1 MKIGFFSIMTA
12 LFVVLTFTSNS
23 MSQDLQDDPQRD
35 DFYDG
40 VKVKP
45 EKILPKDVYV
55 LDIAFSPDGNHL
67 AVAGDF
73 GILLYDTRIVDKPI
87 KIEENIDIVRSVAF
101 SPDGKVIAS
110 ALLNDGTIR
119 ILDSNTGELIRTIN
133 ARTHKEDKK
142 LLIIGVSCS
151 PDGNTIISR
160 HNEQVDKTIR
170 LWDIDTGK
178 LLRTLSGH
186 TRRIS
191 DMAFCPESKIIATG
205 SFDESVRLWDAD
217 TGKLL
222 HILSGPTYFG
232 NSVAFSPDGRVIV
245 SGSGSLGKTL
255 RLWDVNTGYLLHSLT
270 NEEVHSIN
278 SVAYS
283 PDGRTIASY
292 DGFVII
298 LWDVKTGK
306 ILRKFR
312 ERYRVTGGMKVVFSP
327 DSRTIASL
335 GYNEVN
341 LWHVNPGRHLRTLI
355 SGNKKV
361 PSLKVIESKSN

>member
-1 MKIGFFSIMTA
+1 MKISLFSIMTV
-12 LFVVLTFTSNS
+12 LFVLLTFSSNS
-23 MSQDLQDDPQRD
+23 MSQDLQDDPQQD

-87 KIEENIDIVRSVAF
+87 KIEENTGIVRSVAF

-110 ALLNDGTIR
+110 ALLHGTIR
-119 ILDSNTGELIRTIN
+119 LLDTNTRELIRTIN
-133 ARTHKEDKK
+133 ARTRKEDKK
-142 LLIIGVSCS
+142 LLIWGILFS

-160 HNEQVDKTIR
+160 HNGQVENAIH

-178 LLRTLSGH
+178 LLHTLSGH
-186 TRRIS
+186 TKLIN
-191 DMAFCPESKIIATG
+191 DMAICPETKIIAAG
-205 SFDESVRLWDAD
+205 SFDESVCLWDAD

-245 SGSGSLGKTL
+245 SGSGSLSKTL

-270 NEEVHSIN
+270 NEAIHSVN

-312 ERYRVTGGMKVVFSP
+312 ERYGATSVIKVVFSP
-327 DSRTIASL
+327 DGRTIASL

-341 LWHVNPGRHLRTLI
+341 LWNVNPGRHLRTLI
-355 SGNKKV
+355 SGNKNV
-361 PSLKVIESKSN
+361 PSLKVIE

>member
-1 MKIGFFSIMTA
+1 MKIRFFSIMTA
-12 LFVVLTFTSNS
+12 LFVLLTFTSNS
-23 MSQDLQDDPQRD
+23 MSQDLQDDPQQD

-67 AVAGDF
+67 AVVGDF

-87 KIEENIDIVRSVAF
+87 KIEENTGIVRSVAF

-110 ALLNDGTIR
+110 ALLHGTIR
-119 ILDSNTGELIRTIN
+119 LLDSNTGELIQTIN
-133 ARTHKEDKK
+133 ARTRKEDKK

-160 HNEQVDKTIR
+160 HNGQVDKTIR

-191 DMAFCPESKIIATG
+191 GMAFCPESKIIASG
-205 SFDESVRLWDAD
+205 SYDHTVHLWDAD

-222 HILSGPTYFG
+222 HILSGHTRFVY
-232 NSVAFSPDGRVIV
+232 SVAFSPDGRVIV
-245 SGSGSLGKTL
+245 SGCSDKTL

-270 NEEVHSIN
+270 NEAIHSAN

-283 PDGRTIASY
+283 PDGGTIASY
-292 DGFVII
+292 DGFVIF

-341 LWHVNPGRHLRTLI
+341 LWNVNPGRHLRTLI
-355 SGNKKV
+355 SGNKNV